1 MNIETTID
9 ERLWAAVQS
18 TYASRNFT
26 GAILDALYFMS
37 DLIREKTGL
46 QSDGA
51 ALAGQALG
59 GKSPKLRVNKLETE
73 SEKNLQSGLEQILRG
88 IYQAIRNPRSHGKHD
103 DKQEDAD
110 TIILFVNY
118 LIRIIDQSKAP
129 FTKTDFLARV
139 FDPYFVEKE
148 RYATLLAS
156 QVPPKFRLEVLLD
169 VFRKR
174 ETGDG
179 KKLKFF
185 VNAMLSLIT
194 KAQRSELYAS
204 VSEELR
210 VTDSESAI
218 RSFLQIFPENGL
230 SECAEDA
237 RLRTE
242 NRLLK
247 SISEGA
253 HIEKTGRCRAGAF
266 GTWSGGRCHTFLQ
279 KDELAT
285 ALTRRLLSSDQ
296 EAQAYLFHYFW
307 DEFAKF
313 MPVPTAR
320 VVRVLKAQLKSGNKT
335 LYDKLMAEREFGTSE
350 WAKPFEDELMSF
362 KQSEAEADSA
372 SEDDVPF

>member
-1 MNIETTID
+1 MNIETMVD
-9 ERLWAAVQS
+9 ERLWAAVQN

-59 GKSPKLRVNKLETE
+59 GKSPKLRVNRLETE
-73 SEKNLQSGLEQILRG
+73 SEKNLQAGLEQILRG
-88 IYQAIRNPRSHGKHD
+88 IYQAIRNPRSHGKHN

-110 TIILFVNY
+110 AIILFINY
-118 LIRIIDQSKAP
+118 LLHIIDQSKSP
-129 FTKTDFLARV
+129 FTKAEFLARV
-139 FDPYFVEKE
+139 FDPHFVEKE
-148 RYATLLAS
+148 RYAKLLAS
-156 QVPPKFRLEVLLD
+156 QIPPKFRLEVVLD
-169 VFRKR
+169 VFRAR

-185 VNAMLSLIT
+185 VDAILPLLT
-194 KAQRSELYAS
+194 KEQRNEVYAA

-218 RSFLQIFPENGL
+218 RSFLQIFPDDSL
-230 SECAEDA
+230 KLCAEDA

-253 HIEKTGRCRAGAF
+253 YVRKTGRCRAGAF
-266 GTWSGGRCHTFLQ
+266 GTWAGRRCNTFLQ
-279 KDELAT
+279 KDELAAT
-285 ALTRRLLSSDQ
+285 LTGRLLSSDE
-296 EAQAYLFHYFW
+296 EAQAYLFQYFW
-307 DEFAKF
+307 HEFTQL
-313 MPVPTAR
+313 MPEPSMR
-320 VVRVLKAQLKSGNKT
+320 VIRVLKMQLKSGNKP
-335 LYDKLMAEREFGTSE
+335 LYDKLMGEKEFGSSE
-350 WAKPFEDELMSF
+350 WAKPFEQEIMSF
-362 KQSEAEADSA
+362 KEREPEAESVA
-372 SEDDVPF
+372 EDDIPF